1 MQLLAVFFPGRAA
14 GPSRDHAALA
24 MFFFSRFSR
33 KSFDVGDL
41 QVFKVI
47 PTSPKM
53 KRRKDTGTAFVDFVD
68 CIFGLSEAAG
78 VYSCATCT
86 LTHKV
91 DHRLARAAI
100 RKCIKRMN
108 MMFSHALTNYQ
119 ISSSCARP
127 VLNSMKQIFREV
139 TGPSDG

>member
-1 MQLLAVFFPGRAA
+1 M
-14 GPSRDHAALA
+14 
-24 MFFFSRFSR
+24 
-33 KSFDVGDL
+33 
-41 QVFKVI
+41 I

-53 KRRKDTGTAFVDFVD
+53 KRRKGMGTAFVDFVD

-100 RKCIKRMN
+100 NQKMHQQNEHDVLACSHQLSDIKLLCQARLELHETD
-108 MMFSHALTNYQ
+108 FS
-119 ISSSCARP
+119 
-127 VLNSMKQIFREV
+127 
-139 TGPSDG
+139 